1 MSEPD
6 TQQRN
11 LVDALYRNYHAA
23 LRRFLARKRL
33 DREEVADIV
42 LETYS
47 RVYRNTSAAE
57 IRNPKAFLFRVAHN
71 LWINAQ
77 KHRRIGVEG
86 NALDISTVEVASEA
100 PSAYRA
106 LKSQQ
111 ELAIVR
117 AAIDELPSKCRQAF
131 VMNRFENM
139 TFGEIA
145 VELGVSVSM
154 IEKYVSHAIGHLRQ
168 KVNASRQP
176 LELSAPRRSSRHE
189 SSRHE

>member
-1 MSEPD
+1 MSDTD

-11 LVDALYRNYHAA
+11 LVDALYRKYHGA

-47 RVYRNTSAAE
+47 RVYQHTSAAE
-57 IRNPKAFLFRVAHN
+57 IRNPKAFLFRVANN
-71 LWINAQ
+71 LWINAV
-77 KHRRIGVEG
+77 KHRRIGVEV
-86 NALDISTVEVASEA
+86 NAPDISTVEVASDA

-106 LKSQQ
+106 LESEQ

-145 VELGVSVSM
+145 AELGVSVSM
-154 IEKYVSHAIGHLRQ
+154 IEKHVSHAISHLRQ
-168 KVNASRQP
+168 KLNASRQP

-189 SSRHE
+189 